1 MKSFF
6 TVFILMVCM
15 NRLPSF
21 AQKMPELKLETG
33 SKKRFPGPVFIPVPQ
48 KWKDAGGYELE
59 NSLSKKRY
67 PLQRISA
74 TELVFLLT
82 DTLHEG
88 QVETFR
94 FVRNRNWHKLFVY
107 AEKTDSG
114 IWVKNG
120 EHPVFFYH
128 TSVKY
133 PEGDTGAVY
142 KRSGFIHP
150 LFTPGGEVLTDDF
163 PVGHT
168 HQHAL
173 FSAWVNT
180 IFKGEKTDFWNQHQ
194 LTGTAKHVE
203 VEEMV
208 SGPVCVQL
216 KLRLAQE
223 SLKYGTVL
231 DEKWELRIYNLPKIF
246 LFDLHVE
253 QTNVTGDTLFL
264 PKYIYGGMA
273 FRGAARWNKED
284 TAYFEEH
291 WKVVN
296 AEGKENDAANHKPA
310 RWVQV
315 SGTGS
320 SGNGLV
326 VYDHPG
332 NLRYP
337 QPVRV
342 HPTMPYF
349 VFSPVVNEGFSI
361 APGGKYRAR
370 YRYFTYGTYPGK
382 NRFFEEEQNWI
393 TAPAMKLTYKK

>member
-6 TVFILMVCM
+6 TVCLIVGATF
-15 NRLPSF
+15 F
-21 AQKMPELKLETG
+21 APVSAQQMPELKMETG
-33 SKKRFPGPVFIPVPQ
+33 LNQRFPGPVFIPVP
-48 KWKDAGGYELE
+48 KAWKDGVEYELE
-59 NSLSKKRY
+59 NRRSKKRFA
-67 PLQRISA
+67 LQRLSDE
-74 TELVFLLT
+74 ELVFLLT
-82 DTLHEG
+82 DTLQQG
-88 QVETFR
+88 QTEVFR
-94 FVRNRNWHKLFVY
+94 FVRNKRQDKQFVH

-114 IWVKNG
+114 ILVKNG
-120 EHPVFFYH
+120 EQPVFFYH

-133 PEGDTGAVY
+133 PGGDSGSVY

-150 LFTPGGEVLTDDF
+150 VYTPGGKVLTDDF

-194 LTGTAKHVE
+194 LTGTAKHVA
-203 VEEMV
+203 VEAMN

-231 DEKWELRIYNLPKIF
+231 DEKWELRIYNLPGTF
-246 LFDLHVE
+246 LFDLHTE

-273 FRGAARWNKED
+273 LRGAARWNKED
-284 TAYFEEH
+284 SAHFEEN
-291 WKVVN
+291 WKVIN
-296 AEGKENDAANHKPA
+296 AGGEENEAANHKPA

-315 SGTGS
+315 SGTGA

-342 HPTMPYF
+342 HPSMPYF
-349 VFSPVVNEGFSI
+349 VFSPVVNEGFAI
-361 APGGKYRAR
+361 APGEKYKAR
-370 YRYFTYGTYPGK
+370 YRYFTYDGYPGK
-382 NRFFEEEQNWI
+382 NRLLQEEQNWI
-393 TAPAMKLTYKK
+393 SAPVMKLTYKK